1 MSTSQFSSNPIPY
14 SALSTE
20 AEDPL
25 HPDNPYTPS
34 PSYPSDGKAARTDPY
49 HVDGTP
55 RTQLEFYHKELSWLR
70 EENAKLKEENLALRQ
85 REIDELRAEVKERKG
100 NRECGQIALYLVGGI
115 LSFFVFIA
123 LFAKIMN

>member
-1 MSTSQFSSNPIPY
+1 M
-14 SALSTE
+14 
-20 AEDPL
+20 
-25 HPDNPYTPS
+25 
-34 PSYPSDGKAARTDPY
+34 
-49 HVDGTP
+49 
-55 RTQLEFYHKELSWLR
+55 R

>member
-1 MSTSQFSSNPIPY
+1 M
-14 SALSTE
+14 
-20 AEDPL
+20 
-25 HPDNPYTPS
+25 
-34 PSYPSDGKAARTDPY
+34 
-49 HVDGTP
+49 
-55 RTQLEFYHKELSWLR
+55 
-70 EENAKLKEENLALRQ
+70 KEENLALRQ